1 MIRLACSILAL
12 ALATGHLFAA
22 DPVEFRV
29 GAFQFSRPAGWKWIV
44 PSSSMR
50 KAQLEVPGENNEKA
64 DITFFHFGPGQGGS
78 IDANVERWF
87 SQFPGGR
94 TSRSETS
101 EGRTVIYFVQAQ
113 GTFQSGMPGGP
124 TTPLEAYALQGAI
137 LQDAQSGDVFVKMT
151 GPEAL
156 VQMAAPLFVNMVN
169 QAAASRGEAP

>member
-1 MIRLACSILAL
+1 
-12 ALATGHLFAA
+12 
-22 DPVEFRV
+22 
-29 GAFQFSRPAGWKWIV
+29 
-44 PSSSMR
+44 
-50 KAQLEVPGENNEKA
+50 
-64 DITFFHFGPGQGGS
+64 
-78 IDANVERWF
+78 
-87 SQFPGGR
+87 
-94 TSRSETS
+94 
-101 EGRTVIYFVQAQ
+101 VIYFVQAQ

>member
-1 MIRLACSILAL
+1 MIRRLCSIVAMGLL
-12 ALATGHLFAA
+12 TETLTAA

-29 GAFQFSRPAGWKWIV
+29 GAFEFSRPAGWKWIV
-44 PSSSMR
+44 PSSGMR
-50 KAQLEVPGENNEKA
+50 KAQLEVPGENHEKA
-64 DITFFHFGPGQGGS
+64 EITFFHFGPGQGGS
-78 IDANVERWF
+78 VNANVERWF

-94 TSRSETS
+94 TSRSEAS
-101 EGRTVIYFVQAQ
+101 QGRTLVHYVQAQ

-124 TTPLEAYALQGAI
+124 TTPLEAYALEGAI

-156 VQMAAPLFVNMVN
+156 VESSAPLLMDMIN